1 MVYNL
6 NNQEERNLYAMS
18 EQEKQGFI
26 PSFYGRKGMWIDEGD
41 DYYTI
46 EDGDIV
52 HSCWDDVSQEFYTPD
67 RKYFATK
74 EEAQKFINEELFP
87 KLVTILK
94 DIQDDVK
101 DYQTEN
107 GIGMMDDI
115 QWQQL
120 LVERIIASVESFNYN
135 LK

>member
-6 NNQEERNLYAMS
+6 DNQEERNLYAMS
-18 EQEKQGFI
+18 
-26 PSFYGRKGMWIDEGD
+26 
-41 DYYTI
+41 
-46 EDGDIV
+46 
-52 HSCWDDVSQEFYTPD
+52 
-67 RKYFATK
+67 K
-74 EEAQKFINEELFP
+74 EEKLNLFP

-135 LK
+135 LKQIK

>member
-1 MVYNL
+1 MQNQLIMSVEEKL
-6 NNQEERNLYAMS
+6 N
-18 EQEKQGFI
+18 
-26 PSFYGRKGMWIDEGD
+26 
-41 DYYTI
+41 
-46 EDGDIV
+46 
-52 HSCWDDVSQEFYTPD
+52 
-67 RKYFATK
+67 
-74 EEAQKFINEELFP
+74 LFP

-101 DYQTEN
+101 DYQNEN

-120 LVERIIASVESFNYN
+120 LVERIIASVESFNYT

>member
-1 MVYNL
+1 MKKYPF
-6 NNQEERNLYAMS
+6 
-18 EQEKQGFI
+18 K
-26 PSFYGRKGMWIDEGD
+26 EGD

-52 HSCWDDVSQEFYTPD
+52 HSCWDDISEELYTPD
-67 RKYFATK
+67 KKYFSSE
-74 EEAQKFINEELFP
+74 EEARKFINKELFP

-94 DIQDDVK
+94 DIQNDVK

-135 LK
+135 LN

>member
-1 MVYNL
+1 MIYNL
-6 NNQEERNLYAMS
+6 DNQEERNLYAMS
-18 EQEKQGFI
+18 
-26 PSFYGRKGMWIDEGD
+26 
-41 DYYTI
+41 
-46 EDGDIV
+46 
-52 HSCWDDVSQEFYTPD
+52 
-67 RKYFATK
+67 
-74 EEAQKFINEELFP
+74 NEEKLNLFP

-135 LK
+135 LN

>member
-1 MVYNL
+1 MIYDL
-6 NNQEERNLYAMS
+6 DNQEESMS
-18 EQEKQGFI
+18 VEEKL
-26 PSFYGRKGMWIDEGD
+26 
-41 DYYTI
+41 
-46 EDGDIV
+46 
-52 HSCWDDVSQEFYTPD
+52 
-67 RKYFATK
+67 
-74 EEAQKFINEELFP
+74 NLFP

>member
-1 MVYNL
+1 MIYDL
-6 NNQEERNLYAMS
+6 NNQEERNLYVMS
-18 EQEKQGFI
+18 
-26 PSFYGRKGMWIDEGD
+26 
-41 DYYTI
+41 
-46 EDGDIV
+46 
-52 HSCWDDVSQEFYTPD
+52 
-67 RKYFATK
+67 
-74 EEAQKFINEELFP
+74 NEEKLNLFP

-107 GIGMMDDI
+107 GIGMMDDT

-135 LK
+135 LN

>member
-1 MVYNL
+1 MIYNL
-6 NNQEERNLYAMS
+6 DNQEERNLYAMS
-18 EQEKQGFI
+18 VEEKL
-26 PSFYGRKGMWIDEGD
+26 
-41 DYYTI
+41 
-46 EDGDIV
+46 
-52 HSCWDDVSQEFYTPD
+52 
-67 RKYFATK
+67 
-74 EEAQKFINEELFP
+74 NLFP

>member
-1 MVYNL
+1 MKNYPF
-6 NNQEERNLYAMS
+6 
-18 EQEKQGFI
+18 K
-26 PSFYGRKGMWIDEGD
+26 EGD

-46 EDGDIV
+46 VGGDIV
-52 HSCWDDVSQEFYTPD
+52 CSCWDDVSEEEYTPD
-67 RKYFATK
+67 KKYFSSE
-74 EEAQKFINEELFP
+74 EEARKFINKELFP

>member
-1 MVYNL
+1 L

>member
-1 MVYNL
+1 MIYDL
-6 NNQEERNLYAMS
+6 NNQEERNLYVMS
-18 EQEKQGFI
+18 
-26 PSFYGRKGMWIDEGD
+26 
-41 DYYTI
+41 
-46 EDGDIV
+46 
-52 HSCWDDVSQEFYTPD
+52 
-67 RKYFATK
+67 
-74 EEAQKFINEELFP
+74 NEEKLNLFP

-135 LK
+135 LN

>member
-1 MVYNL
+1 MKRVFDL

-18 EQEKQGFI
+18 
-26 PSFYGRKGMWIDEGD
+26 
-41 DYYTI
+41 
-46 EDGDIV
+46 
-52 HSCWDDVSQEFYTPD
+52 
-67 RKYFATK
+67 
-74 EEAQKFINEELFP
+74 NEEKLNLFP

-135 LK
+135 FN